1 MQELIEKLKNSRE
14 ENRLLL
20 LSLEL
25 DKREQK
31 LIEQEKE
38 LSTANDKLNDEE
50 LYRSNLV
57 EYNSQTYASFYN
69 TRMEKDK
76 TLLTLSIATLGFIIT
91 YMSSAFETLFQT
103 ILIVLA
109 SGSLLYTSH
118 IIIKIFDKNAD
129 YLIACIQSTFEPESQ
144 RQTLENLDKKA
155 TRSFYFGILLTIA
168 LAFISQQKKEAD
180 MTTKEQKKS
189 TDTLELIKESFSGA
203 FNIKP
208 QAPKENTKEPS
219 KEEKK

>member
-1 MQELIEKLKNSRE
+1 MQEIIENLKNSRE

-31 LIEQEKE
+31 LVQKE
-38 LSTANDKLNDEE
+38 AELFKSIAKLSDEE
-50 LYRSNLV
+50 LYRSNLI

-91 YMSSAFETLFQT
+91 YIGSAFDTLYQT
-103 ILIVLA
+103 LLITFA

-118 IIIKIFDKNAD
+118 TLIKIFDKNAN
-129 YLIACIQSTFEPESQ
+129 YLIACTLSTSEPEQ
-144 RQTLENLDKKA
+144 QKIILEKLDKRA
-155 TRSFYFGILLTIA
+155 TRSFYCGTLLTII
-168 LAFISQQKKEAD
+168 LSVISQQKKETD
-180 MTTKEQKKS
+180 MTTKDQKKNNES
-189 TDTLELIKESFSGA
+189 LEQLKESFSGA
-203 FNIKP
+203 FNLKP
-208 QAPKENTKEPS
+208 QAPRENAKEPP

>member
-1 MQELIEKLKNSRE
+1 M
-14 ENRLLL
+14 LLC
-20 LSLEL
+20 LEL

-31 LIEQEKE
+31 IIEKE
-38 LSTANDKLNDEE
+38 KQLSIANDKLNDEE

-76 TLLTLSIATLGFIIT
+76 SLLTLSIATLGFIIT
-91 YMSSAFETLFQT
+91 YMSSALETLFQT
-103 ILIVLA
+103 LLISLA
-109 SGSLLYTSH
+109 SGFLLYTSH

-129 YLIACIQSTFEPESQ
+129 YLIACTQSTSEPETQ
-144 RQTLENLDKKA
+144 RQTLEKLDKKA
-155 TRSFYFGILLTIA
+155 TRSFYCGILLTIV
-168 LAFISQQKKEAD
+168 LAFISQQKKETD
-180 MTTKEQKKS
+180 MTTKDQQKS
-189 TDTLELIKESFSGA
+189 TNTLELIKESFSGA

-208 QAPKENTKEPS
+208 QAPKENAKEPS